1 MIKSIPMER
10 QGVHLTWNNTSD
22 GQHCLSFI
30 ETVPEGED
38 MVVIKAESV
47 SKCLDL
53 FNEYINKNKK

>member
-1 MIKSIPMER
+1 MER